1 MVRIDIGGVDEVPFL
16 VLLKIVDL
24 RCPAVVGVGG
34 VFGCLEDEFDFSRV
48 PVALKLLVGNCE
60 VQDEHRR

>member
-1 MVRIDIGGVDEVPFL
+1 MVRIDIGGVNEVPFL

-24 RCPAVVGVGG
+24 WCPAVVGVGG

-48 PVALKLLVGNCE
+48 PVTVKLLVGSCT
-60 VQDEHRR
+60 VQDENRR